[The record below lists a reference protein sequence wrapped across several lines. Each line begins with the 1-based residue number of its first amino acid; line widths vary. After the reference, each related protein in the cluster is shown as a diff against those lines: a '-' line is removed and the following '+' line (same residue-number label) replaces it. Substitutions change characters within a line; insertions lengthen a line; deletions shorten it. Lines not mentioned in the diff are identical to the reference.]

1 MEKDHTLRELLLQGS
16 EPASNQFTES
26 VMERVHKLSA
36 TPFYYQPLV
45 SPSLKRAFIIVVSV
59 LVTSIFLLCLLMA
72 APDLPSPPA
81 WMAIGSIITFVY
93 SNSYTIL
100 AYIICFWVTFLANSF
115 VQKTYFIKQASHAD

>member
-1 MEKDHTLRELLLQGS
+1 MEKDHTLKELLLQGS
-16 EPASNQFTES
+16 EPASPHFTES

-59 LVTSIFLLCLLMA
+59 LVTSIFLLCLLIA
-72 APDLPSPPA
+72 APDLPSTPA
-81 WMAIGSIITFVY
+81 WIAIGAVITFIY

-100 AYIICFWVTFLANSF
+100 AYIVCFWLIFLANSF
-115 VQKTYFIKQASHAD
+115 VERRVMRKRTAHF